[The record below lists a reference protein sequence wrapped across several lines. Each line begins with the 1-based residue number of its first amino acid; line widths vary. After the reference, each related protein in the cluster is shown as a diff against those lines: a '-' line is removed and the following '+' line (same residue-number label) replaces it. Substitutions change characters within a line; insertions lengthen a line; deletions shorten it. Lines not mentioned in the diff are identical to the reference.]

1 MKDGISDVCS
11 QLQDFQTL
19 KCVLLIIQ
27 EALETRKLP
36 KNFLI
41 FNETW
46 IMDQLEIIFDLMRK
60 LGIEVPESE

>member
-11 QLQDFQTL
+11 QLQDLQTL
-19 KCVLLIIQ
+19 KSALLLIQ

-46 IMDQLEIIFDLMRK
+46 IMDQLDIIFDLMRN
-60 LGIEVPESE
+60 LGIDVPETE